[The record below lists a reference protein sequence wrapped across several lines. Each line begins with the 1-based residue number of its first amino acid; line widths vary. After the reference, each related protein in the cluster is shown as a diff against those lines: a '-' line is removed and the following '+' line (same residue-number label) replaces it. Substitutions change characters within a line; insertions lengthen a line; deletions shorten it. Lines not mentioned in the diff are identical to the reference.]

1 MDLAKIHYEA
11 NCLIAETYGSTIV
24 PENGSVTVIVDGIR
38 YIVCFRKVETGWV
51 ITNTNKL

>member
-11 NCLIAETYGSTIV
+11 NRLIAEIYGSTIV

-38 YIVCFRKVETGWV
+38 YIVYFRKVETGWV
-51 ITNTNKL
+51 ITKTNNS